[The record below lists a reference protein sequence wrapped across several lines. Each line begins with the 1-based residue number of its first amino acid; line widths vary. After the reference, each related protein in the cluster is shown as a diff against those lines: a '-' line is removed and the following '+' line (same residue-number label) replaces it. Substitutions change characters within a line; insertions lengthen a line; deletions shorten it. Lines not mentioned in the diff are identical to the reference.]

1 MEAASFL
8 SVNRRA
14 KAGGEEAKSYSMF
27 RSLHMKLVL
36 ILVLLILSVMLVVG
50 TLLLSRVSTFY
61 MDEFRSQMGEV
72 FTTQFISE
80 MQAEAAGEGAPE
92 RLRDMVSAYSG
103 PLGLDMY
110 RQYYILDNNGEYL
123 AGSDAVSGPSLEITP
138 NIVRALGGEVGDR
151 GVLSDRYMDFALPI
165 TTAGGTTY
173 IVYIRDSNVELGD
186 MKWMLFKITVQVVCF
201 GLLFA
206 VLLSFLLSKTMT
218 TPLENVTKGA
228 ANLATGSFDRM
239 LEVQS
244 DDEIGELTRT
254 FNHMAQTLHDT
265 LDEVKGE
272 RNKLNTLFLHMTD
285 GVAAFDREGH
295 ILHMN
300 PAAEKMLGIR
310 FREDLT
316 QEDVLGDL
324 PQDEAIEDEEG
335 TTRIEYVKGDRS
347 FQVSLAPLGVDED
360 DRGMMAVFHDVTEQ
374 QKLERARREFVA
386 NVSHEL
392 RTPLTSIKS
401 YTETL
406 MENQD
411 LPPETS
417 RRFLGVID
425 NESDRM
431 ARIVKDLLTLSRL
444 DNGKFDLRLSVF
456 DTGKLLE
463 NVFDAMVFE
472 AKNRNHEMTLDLDER
487 MPQMTGDRERI
498 EQVVVNI
505 LANSVKYTP
514 NGGRIRLSGHVVDD
528 MLWISVTDNGVGI
541 PEEDLPRLFERFY
554 RVEKARSRDKGGTGL
569 GLAIAAEIVR
579 YHNGTIEVASKVDKG
594 TTVTVKL
601 PLKKPDEEME

>member
-1 MEAASFL
+1 
-8 SVNRRA
+8 
-14 KAGGEEAKSYSMF
+14 MF

-72 FTTQFISE
+72 FTTQFITE
-80 MQAEAAGEGAPE
+80 MQSEAAGEGAPE

-123 AGSDAVSGPSLEITP
+123 TGSDAVSGPSLEITP

-165 TTAGGTTY
+165 TTVSGTTY
-173 IVYIRDSNVELGD
+173 IVYIRDSNVELGE
-186 MKWMLFKITVQVVCF
+186 MKWMLFKVTVQVVCF

-300 PAAEKMLGIR
+300 PAAERMLGIR

-335 TTRIEYVKGDRS
+335 TARVEYIKGDRS

-406 MENQD
+406 MENRD

-444 DNGKFDLRLSVF
+444 DNGKFDLRITVF
-456 DTGKLLE
+456 DTGKLLK

-505 LANSVKYTP
+505 LANAVKYTP
-514 NGGRIRLSGHVVDD
+514 NGGRIRLSGHAVDD

-579 YHNGTIEVASKVDKG
+579 YHSGTIEVASKVDKG